1 MIKTINVFLP
11 LLRKAAKNNLA
22 RVLTI
27 GSALASLEFT
37 EKTGID
43 YVIPYSA
50 AKSAANI
57 VNAKFAARFKDE
69 NILFLSISP
78 GMSNTMSEDASKY
91 SLLDRV
97 MILDLIAIYSCT
109 AGGCISTTSEV
120 DASRVSQLERK
131 YVHPGGSSVE
141 DVGDHV

>member
-11 LLRKAAKNNLA
+11 LLRKAATNNLA

-57 VNAKFAARFKDE
+57 VNAKFAARFKEE

-78 GMSNTMSEDASKY
+78 GMSNTMSEEASEY
-91 SLLDRV
+91 SLLDRI
-97 MILDLIAIYSCT
+97 MIIDLIAIYSCT
-109 AGGCISTTSEV
+109 TGGRLSTTGEV
-120 DASRVSQLERK
+120 DASWISQLERK
-131 YVHPGGSSVE
+131 HVHPGGSGVE